1 MTENKNQKKQ
11 QSGPKLNDQM
21 LIRREKL
28 DKIRA
33 LGVEPYG
40 QKFNWD
46 HHAADIRANAEQL
59 EKKKPMSVLPAE

>member
-1 MTENKNQKKQ
+1 MAENKKQ
-11 QSGPKLNDQM
+11 QTGPKLNDQM
-21 LIRREKL
+21 LVRRQKL

-46 HHAADIRANAEQL
+46 HHAADIRRDAEEL
-59 EKKKPMSVLPAE
+59 EKNETHVPSPAAS